1 MTAGRCGLVCCELV
15 ACIRAAAIFPTTPYA
30 PGVEPNQKHC
40 GGDEGEPLFRHLPGH
55 SKENCQSFWSID
67 KIHARQHC
75 SGMKR
80 IWWFVSLAALL
91 TSGCAWY
98 KIQPISADSLNGWG
112 KTNCLAEGYIF
123 YQPELYFLAT
133 IVTEFTDPA
142 SKQNIMVTPIWL
154 PNYQKPYRV
163 TTHNIL
169 AKADFTFNFEN
180 GWKLTSIAD
189 KGDNSTVANTL
200 ASQLTTALKTTGALQ
215 MNQTQQQPPK
225 TRVIL
230 YRPKFNKNGYFN
242 GFEPVNVLTT
252 E

>member
-1 MTAGRCGLVCCELV
+1 MDRSPRGRPRKASNFVPRCGTSAFATLPSLLSYD
-15 ACIRAAAIFPTTPYA
+15 AAGTA
-30 PGVEPNQKHC
+30 P
-40 GGDEGEPLFRHLPGH
+40 

-67 KIHARQHC
+67 KTHARKHC
-75 SGMKR
+75 SVVKR
-80 IWWFVSLAALL
+80 TLCFVSLAALL

-112 KTNCLAEGYIF
+112 KTNCLPEGYIF
-123 YQPELYFLAT
+123 YQPELYFSAT
-133 IVTEFTDPA
+133 IVTESTGST
-142 SKQNIMVTPIWL
+142 SKQNVTVTPIWL

-189 KGDNSTVANTL
+189 KGDSSTVANTL
-200 ASQLTTALKTTGALQ
+200 AGQLTTVLKAAEGMRAS
-215 MNQTQQQPPK
+215 NPQQPTK
-225 TRVIL
+225 TRVVL

-242 GFEPVNVLTT
+242 GFEHVDVPIT

>member
-1 MTAGRCGLVCCELV
+1 MRDGRWEVILLRRDKSARREGEWL
-15 ACIRAAAIFPTTPYA
+15 IFP
-30 PGVEPNQKHC
+30 G
-40 GGDEGEPLFRHLPGH
+40 
-55 SKENCQSFWSID
+55 ID

-80 IWWFVSLAALL
+80 ILCFVALAALF
-91 TSGCAWY
+91 TGGCAWY

-112 KTNCLAEGYIF
+112 KTNGLPAGYIF

-133 IVTEFTDPA
+133 IVTESTG
-142 SKQNIMVTPIWL
+142 STNKQNVTVTPIWL

-189 KGDNSTVANTL
+189 KGDNSTMADTL
-200 ASQLTTALKTTGALQ
+200 AGQLTTALKAVGAEKLAG
-215 MNQTQQQPPK
+215 TQQQPSK

-242 GFEPVNVLTT
+242 GFEPVDVLIT